1 MSIALPALNNS
12 ARSGGLHHLIDM
24 DMNEQYWLVATLTT
38 WALVSFVVL
47 GAMLRVLLR
56 QRGNALDGPP
66 ICRTNVLTEAAWTLS
81 AIVMVAMVLLL
92 TIR

>member
-1 MSIALPALNNS
+1 
-12 ARSGGLHHLIDM
+12 M
-24 DMNEQYWLVATLTT
+24 DTNEQYWLVATLST
-38 WALVSFVVL
+38 WAMVSFLVL

-56 QRGNALDGPP
+56 QRAIAHDGPP
-66 ICRTNVLTEAAWTLS
+66 VCRTNVLTEAAWTLS